1 MTSVL
6 HQHGVSYYTEYCGI
20 DSERVMSTL
29 DTGALSNHYQAIL
42 DHRVVNQTES
52 RPVTH
57 HQTRH
62 PDDRQSYRDLQS
74 TSLDSYRQVCHVG
87 LGGSVSGVRALYH
100 ALSVWGV
107 PSHRDAVFVS
117 SHDEDHIDHQLRAI
131 NIDETLFVVVSKSG
145 QTDEIHRIM
154 ATISNRVS
162 CDAAT
167 FFRRQCI
174 TVTTKHSALDT
185 DQYRQRFLIDEG
197 VGGRFST
204 TSSVG
209 MVTISLCF
217 GDAIRVEILDG
228 AYAMDQ
234 NALTMNVQNMALLQ
248 ACIHVQHRH
257 HHHGLAMVPY
267 GEALSRFN
275 DWWVQL
281 MAESLGKGVQ
291 KNGEPVT
298 VGAPIIVSGVG
309 PNAQHTFFQQ
319 VHQSHHV
326 MPVEFISVYPHYPNQ
341 WHMLQQITGQM
352 VDPYHGQDHL
362 HQRLL
367 ACVGHPMDRF
377 SEDMLRPFRCFRFM
391 SQLGLSLSPTIQ
403 QALRHLNQP
412 ISLPSMERIRHEMDR
427 LLLGPFW
434 QSALHAMHQYGWLQH
449 ITTSPPDLQHV
460 PELPNDALYRWAW
473 LLSTHHLAN
482 ASSLCFSK
490 KDMRTMQRMIDW
502 NFDDYAVSLTQ
513 HDLAI
518 SSDTLKALGYHGRN
532 LGMIQRTI
540 LHALRTRSIP
550 NTLDAIHG
558 FLSNQSPPQN

>member
-1 MTSVL
+1 MIPKSILGKIPHDIITIL
-6 HQHGVSYYTEYCGI
+6 KTIEHHGFQGFIVG
-20 DSERVMSTL
+20 
-29 DTGALSNHYQAIL
+29 GALRDMLLSRVPMEYDVATNAHPTDMMRMFDVVHPTGMAYGTVTVVSNHRSVEITTFRQDGTYQ
-42 DHRVVNQTES
+42 NQ
-52 RPVTH
+52 
-57 HQTRH
+57 RH
-62 PDDRQSYRDLQS
+62 PN
-74 TSLDSYRQVCHVG
+74 QV
-87 LGGSVSGVRALYH
+87 
-100 ALSVWGV
+100 
-107 PSHRDAVFVS
+107 VFS
-117 SHDEDHIDHQLRAI
+117 SSIDED
-131 NIDETLFVVVSKSG
+131 
-145 QTDEIHRIM
+145 M
-154 ATISNRVS
+154 A
-162 CDAAT
+162 
-167 FFRRQCI
+167 RR
-174 TVTTKHSALDT
+174 D
-185 DQYRQRFLIDEG
+185 F
-197 VGGRFST
+197 
-204 TSSVG
+204 
-209 MVTISLCF
+209 
-217 GDAIRVEILDG
+217 
-228 AYAMDQ
+228 
-234 NALTMNVQNMALLQ
+234 TMNAMAYNPLT
-248 ACIHVQHRH
+248 
-257 HHHGLAMVPY
+257 
-267 GEALSRFN
+267 E
-275 DWWVQL
+275 
-281 MAESLGKGVQ
+281 
-291 KNGEPVT
+291 
-298 VGAPIIVSGVG
+298 
-309 PNAQHTFFQQ
+309 
-319 VHQSHHV
+319 
-326 MPVEFISVYPHYPNQ
+326 Q
-341 WHMLQQITGQM
+341 W